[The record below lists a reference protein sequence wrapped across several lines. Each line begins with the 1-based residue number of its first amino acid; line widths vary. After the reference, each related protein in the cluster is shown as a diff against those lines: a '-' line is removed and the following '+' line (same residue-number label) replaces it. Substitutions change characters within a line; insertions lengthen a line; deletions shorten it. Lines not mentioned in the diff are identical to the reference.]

1 MDGDFLRSVRVNLAN
16 DHSASP
22 GDRIGVAHN
31 RVAEHVEDGDGN
43 YDRDPDCD
51 TFMLNLAIHE
61 PFVYNVIK
69 ISEWTI
75 TLGDD

>member
-1 MDGDFLRSVRVNLAN
+1 MQLDS
-16 DHSASP
+16 
-22 GDRIGVAHN
+22 
-31 RVAEHVEDGDGN
+31 DGN
-43 YDRDPDCD
+43 YDRDPDCG

-75 TLGDD
+75 ALGDD